1 MRLQHFALCAASL
14 ALSASAAEAQSWKEV
29 ASLKDLPSA
38 VQQQLGVGDEDNAI
52 ADRGEPFNGGCVVFD
67 KTPRKR
73 FVLGA
78 VSGDTVVVAVEF
90 GGFALHTQSIAFQR
104 SGSSWIQKET
114 RPLNQLV
121 TLQELTQ
128 GRRGPRLAAV
138 D

>member
-14 ALSASAAEAQSWKEV
+14 ALSASAAEAQGWKEV
-29 ASLKDLPSA
+29 TSLKDLPPA
-38 VQQQLGVGDEDNAI
+38 VQQQLGVGNDDNAI
-52 ADRGEPFNGGCVVFD
+52 ADRGEPFNSSCVVFD

-90 GGFALHTQSIAFQR
+90 GGFALNTQSIAFQR
-104 SGSSWIQKET
+104 SGSGWIEQET
-114 RPLNQLV
+114 RPLGRLV
-121 TLQELTQ
+121 TLQELTR